1 MKKIYVGNLSF
12 KTTEDELRGLFATH
26 GQVDSVSIITE
37 PGTGRP
43 RGFAFVEMGNDGDAE
58 KAIAALQ
65 GTDVGGRQINVN
77 EARPKKDRGER
88 GGPASL
94 AGSLAFSQAGAARPI
109 PTGLPRRCLWQVIQV
124 QPATSARKSRRGRK
138 SSAPRQRAGSSESWK
153 S

>member
-88 GGPASL
+88 GG
-94 AGSLAFSQAGAARPI
+94 GGGRGQGGGGGDYRGHARQ
-109 PTGLPRRCLWQVIQV
+109 PRE
-124 QPATSARKSRRGRK
+124 
-138 SSAPRQRAGSSESWK
+138 PRW
-153 S
+153 

>member
-12 KTTEDELRGLFATH
+12 KITEDELRGIFAAH

-65 GTDVGGRQINVN
+65 GTDLAGRQINVN
-77 EARPKKDRGER
+77 EARPKRDRGER
-88 GGPASL
+88 SGG
-94 AGSLAFSQAGAARPI
+94 GSGRGQGGGDYRGHARQ
-109 PTGLPRRCLWQVIQV
+109 PRE
-124 QPATSARKSRRGRK
+124 
-138 SSAPRQRAGSSESWK
+138 PRW
-153 S
+153 

>member
-77 EARPKKDRGER
+77 EARPKRERSGGGGGGR
-88 GGPASL
+88 GGS
-94 AGSLAFSQAGAARPI
+94 GGGGDYRGHARQ
-109 PTGLPRRCLWQVIQV
+109 PRE
-124 QPATSARKSRRGRK
+124 
-138 SSAPRQRAGSSESWK
+138 PRW
-153 S
+153 

>member
-12 KTTEDELRGLFATH
+12 KTTEDELRSMFAAH

-65 GTDVGGRQINVN
+65 GADVGGRQINVN
-77 EARPKKDRGER
+77 EARPKRERSGGGGGGRGQ
-88 GGPASL
+88 GG
-94 AGSLAFSQAGAARPI
+94 GGDYRDH
-109 PTGLPRRCLWQVIQV
+109 
-124 QPATSARKSRRGRK
+124 ARK
-138 SSAPRQRAGSSESWK
+138 PREPRW
-153 S
+153 